1 MDLSGGVVYIDRMIL
16 RASFRRVLPVVC
28 LSLAACGK
36 VDPLPE
42 DLDGLFHYLW
52 LHAEDGEPAEMAAA
66 VAKVEALVGGAE
78 LEEALHGTLTDL
90 SAEEVAV
97 VEMDVDPSLSAGVSL
112 VNPIVCDLDLM
123 ERNLYHLKQEELY
136 PDYEIYNREYTS
148 DIEAYKARTADTI
161 TWTTT
166 YTAQNALSGRYESVL
181 NGSMRRIDASD
192 AEVLEAGEAL
202 AEDGEEAPS
211 PVGVILL
218 ARAWITQPAVFER
231 EDTVFDQDF
240 QMEIFYQS
248 GDRLL
253 HVYPLWRHL
262 EINDVLN
269 MDSEGFQATLLNEL
283 ERYDEDT
290 EKLCA
295 DGIPEAE

>member
-1 MDLSGGVVYIDRMIL
+1 M
-16 RASFRRVLPVVC
+16 RRSAPVLLTLC
-28 LSLAACGK
+28 LTACGK
-36 VDPLPE
+36 VEPLPA

-52 LHAEDGEPAEMAAA
+52 LHAEDGEEAELAAA
-66 VAKVEALVGGAE
+66 VAKVEALVGGAAM
-78 LEEALHGTLTDL
+78 EEALHGTISDL

-97 VEMDVDPSLSAGVSL
+97 VELDVDPSISAGMSL
-112 VNPIVCDLDLM
+112 VNPLVCDLDLM
-123 ERNLYHLKQEELY
+123 ERNIYHLAQEELY
-136 PDYEIYNREYTS
+136 PDYQQYLREYTS
-148 DIEAYKARTADTI
+148 DIDAYKARTDDTI

-166 YTAQNALSGRYESVL
+166 YTASNALSGTYESVL
-181 NGSMRRIDASD
+181 NGSMRRLDPTD
-192 AEVLEAGEAL
+192 EEVAAAGEEL
-202 AEDGEEAPS
+202 AGEGEEAAPA
-211 PVGVILL
+211 VGAILV

-231 EDTVFDQDF
+231 EGPVFDQDF

-262 EINDVLN
+262 SMGDVLN
-269 MDSEGFQATLLNEL
+269 TDNEGFQATLLKEL
-283 ERYDEDT
+283 EKYDEDT